1 MDKLAPTIA
10 WLKENGFWLA
20 NGLLLLLMAAV
31 WYLTS
36 TGLNEAQSKNES
48 KIKTQFNTASNI
60 LRQTPADIADSDL
73 PPLHPNRTTKEG
85 MEKEIE
91 QTVNSIIAAWEHRV
105 EVQKDLL
112 VFPEVIGNKFEK
124 VFAKYNP
131 PEKFPAKYSDFKL
144 IDPLLDLYRVKIK
157 QHMINLCGK
166 DGVRTN
172 WLLDPENYEQD
183 EEAAKNKK
191 KFGGDDYGSGD
202 DGQVISVEDEDA
214 SRFAVLWSPVN
225 QELWQD
231 KLSQFRDR
239 DDHNKESNSPT
250 PLQCYMLQQDL
261 WVLEAMF
268 QVIRELNGD
277 SSATDTSAIKQI
289 SHIGIGRE
297 GLPPPAELHPADARF
312 APKAD
317 DSLEESSDQFGSYDD
332 PGYGVSGGSGLTAGQ
347 NELRFS
353 EDEISENPDDGYG
366 NDGYGNDEVNG
377 DASKQLPPFHNMYVD
392 TNFEPISSEQVLAVV
407 TGEELPENNLEL
419 LIAKRLPVRIGLTM
433 DERKIPEFMAACV
446 NSPFSFEIQQVRIN
460 RHSAEGEV
468 IGLGG
473 DETNI
478 PREGNY
484 NSDDAASDFDDVS
497 SVETRVNYDVNVE
510 FFGIIKVYNPVR
522 PDLIRKAAGIEVE
535 EQTPSDDNLDSA
547 ATRDSSSD
555 IRIAT

>member
-1 MDKLAPTIA
+1 M
-10 WLKENGFWLA
+10 
-20 NGLLLLLMAAV
+20 
-31 WYLTS
+31 
-36 TGLNEAQSKNES
+36 
-48 KIKTQFNTASNI
+48 
-60 LRQTPADIADSDL
+60 
-73 PPLHPNRTTKEG
+73 
-85 MEKEIE
+85 
-91 QTVNSIIAAWEHRV
+91 
-105 EVQKDLL
+105 
-112 VFPEVIGNKFEK
+112 
-124 VFAKYNP
+124 
-131 PEKFPAKYSDFKL
+131 
-144 IDPLLDLYRVKIK
+144 
-157 QHMINLCGK
+157 
-166 DGVRTN
+166 
-172 WLLDPENYEQD
+172 
-183 EEAAKNKK
+183 
-191 KFGGDDYGSGD
+191 
-202 DGQVISVEDEDA
+202 
-214 SRFAVLWSPVN
+214 
-225 QELWQD
+225 
-231 KLSQFRDR
+231 
-239 DDHNKESNSPT
+239 
-250 PLQCYMLQQDL
+250 
-261 WVLEAMF
+261 
-268 QVIRELNGD
+268 
-277 SSATDTSAIKQI
+277 
-289 SHIGIGRE
+289 
-297 GLPPPAELHPADARF
+297 
-312 APKAD
+312 
-317 DSLEESSDQFGSYDD
+317 
-332 PGYGVSGGSGLTAGQ
+332 
-347 NELRFS
+347 RFS

-468 IGLGG
+468 LGLGG